1 MVFKKQYFPE
11 TTIQS
16 LATNQ
21 TVFNRGKELNKNSS
35 IEDMKIDS
43 ESRTITFSVKEEEQ
57 QFTTQLR
64 FYPNGVARN
73 YHCSCGPFKKY
84 SGACK
89 HVVCSMLYLNTIKQN
104 DLSNKNEGTTK
115 TSNLSPKPQKPT
127 ARKSNIALNKLKE
140 ATSNTYYSEVNSVG
154 KKPVHFEFVLNAS
167 VNQFNQYFEVYMKVG
182 IDHLYVVKNIPHV
195 ILNLLEGNNY
205 EFGKNFTYNPKDHLI
220 YEEDKEVLET
230 LYDIYNMV
238 RSITRT
244 GYEIS
249 YTNKNELQIPSQYLK
264 SIAEKMSKT
273 DGSFIRYDRPP
284 QHLSKIDNLE
294 NIDIEKD
301 FKEIPVTFKLTKE
314 GSRFGFQI
322 DNYEPGQM
330 QMTLYSG
337 ANIIEYNHVLYFV
350 TASEF
355 QTIESLLATLRE
367 IQYQPIMMKGYE
379 LTEFISKV
387 FPVIS
392 SLFPVSIDEDVRRLV
407 FIKEMQPQVYLD
419 YKNEALTIQPIF
431 KYEDI
436 NVYPLR
442 GQPVSESLDRI
453 LVRKVDEES
462 KLLSLLK
469 GYMNSYAIYEGYWQI
484 ESFEDISEFL
494 YEGIANLNDDFEFYS
509 TEEAR
514 KLIYQPQNTP
524 SMSMEMNERSN
535 LLEVSFNVEDMDDS
549 DLSEIIRLL
558 NQTNQSY
565 YKLNNG
571 QIVNLNK
578 DEFKQIQDVTSKL
591 DIDANNVQEE
601 MSLPVYKGLS
611 VLEDDHID
619 MGEQFKKMVSSLLEP
634 DELEFTIPQE
644 LSGTLRP
651 YQETGFKWLKSLDY
665 YQFGGILADDMGLG
679 KTIQTIAFILSKLQE
694 KGGKYMIICPSS
706 VLYNWEFEFNKFA
719 PSISTIL
726 VSGSMDER
734 KEQIKEHADD
744 ENIVWIT
751 SYPLIQRDFEIY
763 KNVQFDTVV
772 LDESQIVKNAAAKTT
787 KAVYQIKSMNKFAL
801 SGTPIENNLD
811 ELWSLFSIIQPG
823 LFSDKKSYREL
834 EQQQIAQRI
843 KPFVLRRLK
852 GEVLDDLPPKTETT
866 EYIDLSTEQKR
877 LYQTQLS
884 MIKKDVNGLIEEG
897 QFDQNRMRV
906 LAGMTRLRQICC
918 DPRLITNSFEG
929 DSAKLNRLFEYLKEA
944 RINGKRVVL
953 FSQFTQMLDIIRDR
967 LNQQQIEY
975 HYLDGQTKKED
986 RLDLTTRFNQG
997 EKDLFLISLKAGGT
1011 GLNLTGGDT
1020 VILYDSWWNPAI
1032 EDQAADRVHR
1042 FGQQKSVQV
1051 IRLISKGTI
1060 EEKINELQGKKRE
1073 LIDSVIDSNN
1083 EQSISSL
1090 TKDEILGLLEME

>member
-11 TTIQS
+11 TTIQT

-21 TVFNRGKELNKNSS
+21 TVFNRGKELNNDSS
-35 IEDMKIDS
+35 VEDMKLDS
-43 ESRTITFSVKEEEQ
+43 QSRTITFSVKEDKQ
-57 QFTTQLR
+57 QLSTQLR
-64 FYPNGVARN
+64 FYPNGVARK
-73 YHCSCGPFKKY
+73 YHCSCEPFKKY

-89 HVVCSMLYLNTIKQN
+89 HVVCSMLYLNTIKQEELN
-104 DLSNKNEGTTK
+104 GEENLKTNK
-115 TSNLSPKPQKPT
+115 LSPESKKPT
-127 ARKSNIALNKLKE
+127 VRKSNIALNKLKE
-140 ATSNTYYSEVNSVG
+140 ATSNTYYSEINSVG
-154 KKPVHFEFVLNAS
+154 KKPVHFEFVLNSS
-167 VNQFNQYFEVYMKVG
+167 VNQYSQYFEVYMKVG

-205 EFGKNFTYNPKDHLI
+205 EFGKSFTYNPKHHLI
-220 YEEDKEVLET
+220 YEADREVLET
-230 LYDIYNMV
+230 LYDIYSMV

-244 GYEIS
+244 GYEMS
-249 YTNKNELQIPSQYLK
+249 YTNKNELEIPSRYLK
-264 SIAEKMSKT
+264 SITEKMSKA
-273 DGSFIRYDRPP
+273 DGGFIRFDRPP
-284 QHLSKIDNLE
+284 QYLSRIDKLE

-301 FKEIPVTFKLTKE
+301 IKEIPVTFKLSKE
-314 GSRFGFQI
+314 GSRFSFQI
-322 DNYEPGQM
+322 ENYEPGQM

-355 QTIESLLATLRE
+355 QTIESLLDTLKE

-392 SLFPVSIDEDVRRLV
+392 SLFSVSLDEDVRRLV

-419 YKNEALTIQPIF
+419 YKNEALTIQPVF
-431 KYEDI
+431 KYGDI
-436 NVYPLR
+436 SIYPLR
-442 GQPVSESLDRI
+442 SQPVSESLDRI
-453 LVRKVDEES
+453 LVRKVDVES

-469 GYMNSYAIYEGYWQI
+469 DYMNNYSIYDGYW
-484 ESFEDISEFL
+484 EMEPFEDISEFL
-494 YEGIANLNDDFEFYS
+494 YEGITNLNDDFEFYS

-524 SMSMEMNERSN
+524 SMSMEMNAQSN
-535 LLEVSFNVEDMDDS
+535 MLEVSFNVENIDDS

-571 QIVNLNK
+571 QIVNLKN
-578 DEFKQIQDVTSKL
+578 DEFTQIQNATSKL
-591 DIDANNVQEE
+591 DIDSNDIQEE
-601 MSLPVYKGLS
+601 MNLPVYKGLS
-611 VLEDDHID
+611 VLEDDYINK
-619 MGEQFKKMVSSLLEP
+619 GEQFKKMASSLLEP
-634 DELEFTIPQE
+634 DELEFTVPKE
-644 LSGTLRP
+644 LDGTLRP
-651 YQETGFKWLKSLDY
+651 YQKTGFKWLKSLDY

-694 KGGKYMIICPSS
+694 RGGKYMIICPSS
-706 VLYNWEFEFNKFA
+706 VLYNWEFEFNNFA
-719 PSISTIL
+719 PSINTIL
-726 VSGSMDER
+726 VSGSMEER
-734 KEQIKEHADD
+734 EEQINKHADD
-744 ENIVWIT
+744 KNVVWIT
-751 SYPLIQRDFEIY
+751 SYPLIQRDVEIY
-763 KNVQFDTVV
+763 KNVQFETVV
-772 LDESQIVKNAAAKTT
+772 LDESQIVKNAATKTT
-787 KAVYQIKSMNKFAL
+787 KAVHQIQSLNKFAL

-823 LFSDKKSYREL
+823 LFNDKKSYREL
-834 EQQQIAQRI
+834 EQNQIAQRI

-884 MIKKDVNGLIEEG
+884 MIKKDVSGLIEEG

-918 DPRLITNSFEG
+918 DPRLVTDNTEG
-929 DSAKLNRLFEYLKEA
+929 ESAKLDRLFEYLREA

-953 FSQFTQMLDIIRDR
+953 FSQFTKMLDIIRER

-1060 EEKINELQGKKRE
+1060 EERINELQGKKRE

-1083 EQSISSL
+1083 EQPISSL